1 MGHHVDGCRHYRS
14 NFQVAGLD
22 SKSLL
27 YSTALALRL
36 SLSSSVS
43 GEFAQACECML
54 FTIFDISGSRS
65 SRCGGTLA
73 DEITHFMRIDDKQC
87 EDLAMSRPS

>member
-1 MGHHVDGCRHYRS
+1 MSAKGAEAYR
-14 NFQVAGLD
+14 LE
-22 SKSLL
+22 
-27 YSTALALRL
+27 LRDKRSAKAVEYNKL
-36 SLSSSVS
+36 
-43 GEFAQACECML
+43 ECML

-87 EDLAMSRPS
+87 GLQRN